1 MLAEFYKLAEQPFG
15 VTPDPRYLY
24 LSPTHSEA
32 MASVM
37 YGVLENRGFT
47 ALIAHPGM
55 GKTTLL
61 FDLLERIHV
70 STRTVFLF
78 QAQLSPYELMRSLLA
93 DLGIRDRGQNLAGMQ
108 LKLNDVLLRETASG
122 KKVVIVIDE
131 AQTLDEK
138 ALEVLRML
146 SNFETSREKLI
157 HVVLAGQPQLAERS
171 ASPSMVQLR
180 QRISIVARLEPFNA
194 AETRAYIEHRL
205 RLAGHKG
212 WRPIFTDH
220 AYALI
225 AQYSRGVPR
234 NINNLC
240 FNAMSLGCALQQRI
254 IGHTVIHEVWRD
266 LDLRPL
272 TLEMREVPSASGVPP
287 TAPRHSPRH
296 SFWSFRKRLA
306 LVTTFLALMAVLR
319 LPVPLAKPH
328 LNDPAV
334 DRDTLSSRAAIG
346 SVQSDWQSDFNAAGK
361 DQATNSPSTS
371 QQPTSSG
378 KRSLVPSEPLY
389 RICIR
394 SLSGYL
400 AYVFQ
405 ELQRWNPRQLDPK
418 GTQQGRVFSGS
429 GEKPLTVRSP
439 LERAIA
445 ILRLDERRNRS

>member
-1 MLAEFYKLAEQPFG
+1 MLVEFYKLAEQPFG
-15 VTPDPRYLY
+15 VTPDTRYLY

-32 MASVM
+32 MASVV

-93 DLGIRDRGQNLAGMQ
+93 DLGIPDSGQDVGGMQ
-108 LKLNDVLLRETASG
+108 LKLNDVLLRETGSG

-157 HVVLAGQPQLAERS
+157 HVVLAGQPQLAERL
-171 ASPSMVQLR
+171 ASPSMIQLR
-180 QRISIVARLEPFNA
+180 QRISIVARLAPFDA

-205 RLAGHKG
+205 RVAGHKG

-225 AQYSRGVPR
+225 AQYSRGIPR

-240 FNAMSLGCALQQRI
+240 FNAMSLGCALRQRM
-254 IGHTVIHEVWRD
+254 IGHTVIQEVLRD

-272 TLEMREVPSASGVPP
+272 TLEVREVLSVNGVLPSAY
-287 TAPRHSPRH
+287 RQSPKH

-306 LVTTFLALMAVLR
+306 LLTTFGALTAVLR

-328 LNDPAV
+328 LNDLAAE
-334 DRDTLSSRAAIG
+334 RDALSSRAAIG
-346 SVQSDWQSDFNAAGK
+346 SVQSDWQYGFDPSSK
-361 DQATNSPSTS
+361 DQAVKSAAAP
-371 QQPTSSG
+371 QQPASSG
-378 KRSLVPSEPLY
+378 KRNLPPSEPLY

-405 ELQRWNPRQLDPK
+405 ELERWNPLQQDPK
-418 GTQQGRVFSGS
+418 ETQQGQVLSGS
-429 GEKPLTVRSP
+429 GKKPLTVRNSP
-439 LERAIA
+439 ERATA